1 MSKIASL
8 IDLPPNPNYRKA
20 FIPMAGKS
28 KSSVT
33 VKNRKPFA
41 IAMLVVIAWFI
52 ITGVFGPLFGKL
64 TSVQENN
71 NSSFLPKGAE
81 ATQASEVIQTFSGKD
96 SFNFPTLILFEGD
109 VTPKTIA
116 AVNDHLVKV
125 GSVTL
130 DSTSAKISDYL
141 APNQQIT
148 VFPSQDG
155 KAILGNIPLD
165 GNSIAKLLPND
176 KPVLPAIVEALRADI
191 KPIAE
196 ANGLTHYVTGPG
208 GLLGDL
214 FGAFGTLDS
223 TLLLTTLSVVAIIL
237 IIVYRSP
244 ILWIIPLLSA
254 MFALSTAGGIVY
266 LLAKNNIIDV
276 DGQSQGILSVLVL
289 GAATDYALLLIAR
302 YREELHHHESRF
314 DAMRAAYKGVWE
326 PILASGS
333 TVSISLLILLF
344 SQLTNTASL
353 GPIGAIGI
361 VCSMI
366 TILTLLPAFLLL
378 FGRWIFWP
386 RRPDFDGDDHVM
398 SGTWSKV
405 GNVIDKNPR
414 RSWIIAGI
422 FLLLLA
428 SASPTLKADGIGT
441 VDTFTGNPESVVGQ
455 KLLLKHFPGGEGDP
469 TQIVVAVDKIEAV
482 TAAVKGAP
490 GVTDVTPLLD
500 GFAIPGQPLP
510 KVKIVDNKAILNVT
524 LDKAP
529 DSVEAGNDIPKI
541 RELAHAADSTSL
553 VGGTSA
559 VYFDVRT
566 ANGRDNRTIIPIILF
581 VITLILG
588 LLLRSILSAVLLLG
602 TVVLSYFATLGVCA
616 LVFNHI
622 FGFAGGDNSFP
633 LFAFIFLVALG
644 IDYNIFLMTRVREE
658 SQKIGTRRGVIKG
671 LTVTGAVITSA
682 GIVLAATFAV
692 LGLLP
697 LVPLAQIGFAVA
709 FGVLLDTIIVRSILV
724 PALVHEIGPKV
735 WWPSKLQHEGKKA
748 TQLR

>member
-1 MSKIASL
+1 
-8 IDLPPNPNYRKA
+8 
-20 FIPMAGKS
+20 
-28 KSSVT
+28 
-33 VKNRKPFA
+33 
-41 IAMLVVIAWFI
+41 MLVVIAWFI
-52 ITGVFGPLFGKL
+52 ISGIFGPLFGKL

-81 ATQASEVIQTFSGKD
+81 ATLAADQIKLFSAQD
-96 SFNFPTLILFEGD
+96 SFNFPALVLFEGSS
-109 VTPKTIA
+109 TPATFGAINER
-116 AVNDHLVKV
+116 VLQV
-125 GSVTL
+125 GNLKLSDTE
-130 DSTSAKISDYL
+130 AKISDYL
-141 APNQQIT
+141 APGQVIS

-155 KAILGNIPLD
+155 KALLANIPLD
-165 GNSIAKLLPND
+165 GNAIAEILPND
-176 KPVLPAIVEALRADI
+176 KPVLPAVIAALREDLG
-191 KPIAE
+191 PIAK
-196 ANGLTHYVTGPG
+196 ANGFTPYVTGPG

-223 TLLLTTLSVVAIIL
+223 SLLLTTLGVVALIL

-244 ILWIIPLLSA
+244 VLWIIPLLSSL
-254 MFALSTAGGIVY
+254 FALSTAGGIVY
-266 LLAKNNIIDV
+266 LLAKKNIIDV
-276 DGQSQGILSVLVL
+276 DGQSQGILSVLVI

-302 YREELHHHESRF
+302 YREELHFFDNRF

-344 SQLTNTASL
+344 SQLTNTAGL

-366 TILTLLPAFLLL
+366 TILTLLPALLL
-378 FGRWIFWP
+378 VFGRWIFWP
-386 RRPDFDGDDHVM
+386 RIPRNDGDDHVM
-398 SGTWSKV
+398 SGTWSKIAN
-405 GNVIDKNPR
+405 GIGRNPR
-414 RSWIIAGI
+414 KAWIITGVILLGFAG
-422 FLLLLA
+422 A
-428 SASPTLKADGIGT
+428 STTLKADGIGT

-455 KLLLKHFPGGEGDP
+455 KLLVTHFPGGEGDP
-469 TQIVVAVDKIEAV
+469 TQIVIAADKIAAV
-482 TAAVKGAP
+482 TAAVKNAP
-490 GVTDVTPLLD
+490 GVTDVAPMLD
-500 GFAIPGQPLP
+500 GMPIDGQPAP
-510 KVKIVDNKAILNVT
+510 EVKIVNGRAILNVT

-529 DSVEAGNDIPKI
+529 DSVDAGNDIPKI
-541 RELAHAADSTSL
+541 RELAHAADATSL

-566 ANGRDNRTIIPIILF
+566 ANDRDNKTIIPIILI
-581 VITLILG
+581 VITVILG
-588 LLLRSILSAVLLLG
+588 LLLRSILSAVVLLG

-658 SQKIGTRRGVIKG
+658 SAKIGTRAGVIKG
-671 LTVTGAVITSA
+671 VTVTGAVITSA

-697 LVPLAQIGFAVA
+697 LVPLAELGFAVG

-724 PALVHEIGPKV
+724 PALVHEIGPKI
-735 WWPSKLQHEGKKA
+735 WWPSKLQNK
-748 TQLR
+748 

>member
-1 MSKIASL
+1 
-8 IDLPPNPNYRKA
+8 
-20 FIPMAGKS
+20 MARKS
-28 KSSVT
+28 KSSTT

-116 AVNDHLVKV
+116 AVNDHIAKV
-125 GSVTL
+125 GSITL
-130 DSTSAKISDYL
+130 DGTSAKISDYL

-196 ANGLTHYVTGPG
+196 SNGLTHYVTGPG

-266 LLAKNNIIDV
+266 LLAKNDIIDV

-386 RRPDFDGDDHVM
+386 RRPEFDGDDHVM

-405 GNVIDKNPR
+405 GKVIDKNPR

-428 SASPTLKADGIGT
+428 SAAPTLKADGIGT

-469 TQIVVAVDKIEAV
+469 TQIVVAADKIEAV
-482 TAAVKGAP
+482 SAAVKGAP

-500 GFAIPGQPLP
+500 GFAVPGQPLP
-510 KVKIVDNKAILNVT
+510 KIKVVNNKAILNVT

-541 RELAHAADSTSL
+541 RELSHAADPTSL

-588 LLLRSILSAVLLLG
+588 LLLRSIFSAVLLLG

-616 LVFNHI
+616 LVFNHV

-658 SQKIGTRRGVIKG
+658 SQKIGTRAGVIKG

-748 TQLR
+748 TQLK

>member
-1 MSKIASL
+1 MSKLASL
-8 IDLPPNPNYRKA
+8 IDLPPNPIYRKA
-20 FIPMAGKS
+20 SIPMAGKS
-28 KSSVT
+28 KSSTT

-116 AVNDHLVKV
+116 AVNDHIAKV
-125 GSVTL
+125 GSITL
-130 DSTSAKISDYL
+130 DGTSAKISDYL

-196 ANGLTHYVTGPG
+196 SNGLTHYVTGPG

-266 LLAKNNIIDV
+266 LLAKNDIIDV

-361 VCSMI
+361 VCSMF

-386 RRPDFDGDDHVM
+386 RRPEFDGDDHVM

-405 GNVIDKNPR
+405 GKVIDKNPR

-428 SASPTLKADGIGT
+428 SAAPTLKADGIGT

-469 TQIVVAVDKIEAV
+469 TQIVVAADKIEAV
-482 TAAVKGAP
+482 SAAVKGAP

-500 GFAIPGQPLP
+500 GFAVPGQPLP
-510 KVKIVDNKAILNVT
+510 KIKVVNNKAILNVT

-588 LLLRSILSAVLLLG
+588 LLLRSIFSAVLLLG

-658 SQKIGTRRGVIKG
+658 SQKIGTRAGVIKG

-709 FGVLLDTIIVRSILV
+709 FGVLLDTIVVRSILV
-724 PALVHEIGPKV
+724 PALVHDIGPKI

-748 TQLR
+748 TQLK